1 MSNTSGSRRT
11 SLRSCAQSRSALFS
25 VVTPTGSGQAT
36 PEPLLSPGKRAPF
49 HSSSS
54 SGGGAT
60 AAQPRP
66 YSGTPSHGC
75 TSNFS
80 YSRAGE
86 GSPTHRRSKPAAS
99 VEPSGMR
106 APSEPYLTP
115 LQQKEVA
122 IRHLRAKL
130 KDSQRLMQEREGEM
144 EELRLKLGQMQ
155 EDWVE
160 EEYQRL
166 EAQLSLKEAKKE
178 IKQLKSVIDTMK
190 NMLVDK
196 EPDGGKGVQKYF
208 IDINIQNKKL
218 EALLKRQEA
227 AENGVAGE
235 GQEEGSS
242 PPESATRSS
251 AFTKGSEDEGESSD
265 GVDTDTD
272 AEAEKG
278 TLEKHATKEN
288 GATVDACN
296 DNVRPGISRDTSK
309 DCLSLMLSDSK
320 PPTLSIHVQSAEGL
334 PKTQSQHS
342 LLKLIIASPV
352 EENVLT
358 FSQVDVDRVRR
369 ISKEEGVQTDEVTGE
384 NAPDPRVLKSQ
395 ASSPILSQ
403 LHKWSQA
410 NASSIAD
417 GERAEDELRESA
429 IELLQFQCNREMRK
443 SLSSLTS
450 EERGSLDAKSDS
462 GACYPETVVQ
472 VSDRSA
478 VETTATG
485 ADARMGQTAASSAAA
500 SVECCNCLTSD
511 NFQSGLQAEPV
522 GINNNNA
529 AVDCLVTSHSNSS
542 LQSLVELAEE
552 AAEDCPHAEAP
563 EPSYWSSSALLDTL
577 VLAGPIL
584 PTVAWFLRRPGS
596 TAAGA
601 AGAEAGAAVGVAV
614 GQPFYGLPTLLR
626 GCCLLALRSLRSM
639 PNAVIAPICLCTRP
653 QIQQADPNNGE
664 EEEEHGL
671 M

>member
-54 SGGGAT
+54 SGGGGAT

-80 YSRAGE
+80 YGRAGE

-99 VEPSGMR
+99 VETSGMR

-358 FSQVDVDRVRR
+358 FSQVDMDRVRR

-384 NAPDPRVLKSQ
+384 NAPDPRALKSQ
-395 ASSPILSQ
+395 ACSPILSQ

-417 GERAEDELRESA
+417 GE
-429 IELLQFQCNREMRK
+429 
-443 SLSSLTS
+443 
-450 EERGSLDAKSDS
+450 
-462 GACYPETVVQ
+462 P
-472 VSDRSA
+472 
-478 VETTATG
+478 
-485 ADARMGQTAASSAAA
+485 
-500 SVECCNCLTSD
+500 
-511 NFQSGLQAEPV
+511 
-522 GINNNNA
+522 
-529 AVDCLVTSHSNSS
+529 
-542 LQSLVELAEE
+542 
-552 AAEDCPHAEAP
+552 EDCPHAEAP

-601 AGAEAGAAVGVAV
+601 AGAEAGAAVGAAV

-664 EEEEHGL
+664 EEAHGL